1 MLQKARIR
9 TAWKSQERA
18 ISISEM
24 ANAFSAICWRIALSA
39 AKNLHQQDFVYFNDE
54 QRLAV
59 IREFLFF
66 QIHLSDRLIHDKLP
80 DDDRSEFINSLSL
93 NCLRHYAENT
103 MELLNRSPDM
113 EETLNALNQVTNAL
127 SSFRYVDQQPGYE
140 MYRLLGARI
149 RDILGEDQTNK
160 WVIDQI
166 MELDG
171 PEVFDLFNKSCTR
184 LVKNSGY

>member
-9 TAWKSQERA
+9 TAWKTHDRTV
-18 ISISEM
+18 SISEL

-39 AKNLHQQDFVYFNDE
+39 AKNLHQQDFVYVNDE

-59 IREFLFF
+59 IREYLFF
-66 QIHLSDRLIHDKLP
+66 QIHLSDRLVHEKFP
-80 DDDRSEFINSLSL
+80 EDDRNEFINSLSL

-103 MELLNRSPDM
+103 VELLDRQPDM
-113 EETLNALNQVTNAL
+113 EETVNALNHATNSLAG
-127 SSFRYVDQQPGYE
+127 FKYVDQQPGYE
-140 MYRLLGARI
+140 MYRLLGSRI

-166 MELDG
+166 MEIDG
-171 PEVFDLFNKSCTR
+171 PEIFDLFYKSCSK
-184 LVKNSGY
+184 LVRNSGY

>member
-9 TAWKSQERA
+9 TAWKSHDRT
-18 ISISEM
+18 IPISEL
-24 ANAFSAICWRIALSA
+24 ANALSAICWRIALYA
-39 AKNLHQQDFVYFNDE
+39 AKNLHQQDFVYVNDE

-59 IREFLFF
+59 VREYLFF
-66 QIHLSDRLIHDKLP
+66 QIHLSDRLVHDKLC
-80 DDDRSEFINSLSL
+80 DNERNEFINSLSL

-103 MELLNRSPDM
+103 MELLDKSPDM
-113 EETLNALNQVTNAL
+113 EETVNTLNHVTSCLA
-127 SSFRYVDQQPGYE
+127 SFKFADQQPGYE

-166 MELDG
+166 MEIDG
-171 PEVFDLFNKSCTR
+171 PEIFELFNKSSSKLIR
-184 LVKNSGY
+184 NSGY